1 MHRFFYNTYQNK
13 ALSQYPKGE
22 GFALTDDIHHH
33 WCRVLRAKHQD
44 KAILFDGFGG
54 EYQVELIEIQKKTS
68 HVQILA
74 YDPVDRIPSLVTE
87 IGLVM
92 SRGDRMDYAIQK
104 ATEMGVTAIQL
115 LTSHHG
121 EVRLKPAQV
130 AKKLAHWQ
138 QVAIS
143 ACEQCAMNRVPI
155 VLPPVAIQQWLTN
168 PQQFSESI
176 TKIKSIEACEFIQ
189 PIITEHFYQALL
201 QPADISLVL
210 AVPKNNASPTPATL
224 KSILNKSASEKSML
238 NRNKPPFVRLL
249 IGAEGG
255 LSMEEIKTATDMGFQ
270 AWQIGERVLRTET
283 APVVALSVLNTL
295 MATY

>member
-1 MHRFFYNTYQNK
+1 MHRFFYNAYQNK

-33 WCRVLRAKHQD
+33 WCRVLRAKPQD
-44 KAILFDGFGG
+44 TAVLFDGFGG

-68 HVQILA
+68 RVQILA
-74 YDPVDRIPSLVTE
+74 YDPIDRIPPLITE

-155 VLPPVAIQQWLTN
+155 ILPPVAIQQWLTN
-168 PQQFSESI
+168 PQQFSESVA
-176 TKIKSIEACEFIQ
+176 KIESIQSCEFIQ
-189 PIITEHFYQALL
+189 PLIADLFYQALL

-210 AVPKNNASPTPATL
+210 AVPKNNASPTPSTL
-224 KSILNKSASEKSML
+224 KSVLNKSASKKPML
-238 NRNKPPFVRLL
+238 NRSKPPFVRLL

-255 LSMEEIKTATDMGFQ
+255 LSTEEVKTATDMGFQ

-283 APVVALSVLNTL
+283 APIVALSVLNTL
-295 MATY
+295 MTTY